1 MFYYLANGSSLELFV
16 FSLYLFIF
24 DSDVF
29 IFIVQGGFF
38 TGCVKNGKILTKKGK
53 GTVRFGKRPDFT
65 WICITLPY

>member
-53 GTVRFGKRPDFT
+53 GQ
-65 WICITLPY
+65 